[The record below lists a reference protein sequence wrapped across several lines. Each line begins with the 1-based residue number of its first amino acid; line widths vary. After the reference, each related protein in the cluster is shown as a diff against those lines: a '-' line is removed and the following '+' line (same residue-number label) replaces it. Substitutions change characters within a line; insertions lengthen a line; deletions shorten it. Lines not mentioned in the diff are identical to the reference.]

1 MTIGNNHTL
10 SLPPKNICREKKDN
24 CEGIKSEIRLSV
36 ADAHT
41 QTAMDVLIIM
51 HTLTVLLNVLRWAL
65 NKIQHFKPQQT

>member
-1 MTIGNNHTL
+1 MQ
-10 SLPPKNICREKKDN
+10 RKKKTVS

-36 ADAHT
+36 ADAPT
-41 QTAMDVLIIM
+41 QTAMDVLITM